1 MNELLLLTPLSFS
14 FYVHE
19 GEVADDNDNVEEAAA
34 LIKSTWLWPQRMW
47 KGSAKVVSTPNG
59 SLDSVAPQVMEAHIV
74 KGPDDWFFCIL
85 IINKSTGHSALMHT
99 LQTLISCQNNKSR
112 VYTHTHTQDS
122 TFSFFL
128 PLCSHLNPSF
138 FFSKL

>member
-74 KGPDDWFFCIL
+74 KGPDDLIL
-85 IINKSTGHSALMHT
+85 LYSYYQQINRS
-99 LQTLISCQNNKSR
+99 
-112 VYTHTHTQDS
+112 
-122 TFSFFL
+122 FSL
-128 PLCSHLNPSF
+128 NAHLTNAYIM
-138 FFSKL
+138 SKQQE